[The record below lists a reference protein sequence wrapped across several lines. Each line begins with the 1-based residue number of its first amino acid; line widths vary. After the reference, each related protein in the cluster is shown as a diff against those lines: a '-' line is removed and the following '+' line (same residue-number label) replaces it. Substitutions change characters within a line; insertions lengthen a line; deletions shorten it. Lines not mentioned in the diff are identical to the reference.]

1 MSYIFINVCMV
12 HSYKKCIKFFDTE
25 MHTLCMCVCVSQTP
39 YSITDE
45 LLPAHDKSPPVC
57 GISVVVH
64 VGARPDPTAYALSPT
79 T

>member
-1 MSYIFINVCMV
+1 MDLIYA
-12 HSYKKCIKFFDTE
+12 
-25 MHTLCMCVCVSQTP
+25 CVCVDHIQAP

-64 VGARPDPTAYALSPT
+64 VGARPDPTVSALSPT